1 MSHTNSTTNYNLP
14 QFVGTDKPT
23 WLNDV
28 NGAMSAIDT
37 QMKANADTATSASTT
52 ATSAQ
57 NAVGNLS
64 NLTTT
69 AKTDTVSA
77 INEVNTNVGTAQ
89 ETANG
94 AVTTANSAYSIA
106 STIENALNLNT
117 TSNLTWTSNIGTI
130 STNTTKT
137 IKNSTG
143 SIAKIYGHIVL
154 TNSASSTGI
163 TLTSS
168 DTGLRPESA
177 ISFHTCGQLINTYD
191 YVVSGQHL
199 AIPYQNELIYTLN
212 TDGTITISI
221 VNNPSYIQIEVYL
234 YPVLL
239 LISDFGD

>member
-14 QFVGTDKPT
+14 QFIGTDKPT

-37 QMKANADTATSASTT
+37 QMKANADAATSAGTSATT
-52 ATSAQ
+52 ANT
-57 NAVGNLS
+57 NIGTLS
-64 NLTTT
+64 NLNTT

-106 STIENALNLNT
+106 STIETALNLNAA
-117 TSNLTWTSNIGTI
+117 SDLTWTSNIGTI
-130 STNTTKT
+130 SVNTTKSV
-137 IKNSTG
+137 KNSTG
-143 SIAKIYGHIVL
+143 SLAKIYGHIVL
-154 TNSASSTGI
+154 TNSASNTGI

-168 DTGLRPESA
+168 DTGLRPESP
-177 ISFHTCGQLINTYD
+177 ISFHTCGQLINAYQMN
-191 YVVSGQHL
+191 VSGL
-199 AIPYQNELIYTLN
+199 AVTIPYQNELLYTLN
-212 TDGTITISI
+212 TNGTITISI
-221 VNNPSYIQIEVYL
+221 INNPSYVQIEVYL

-239 LISDFGD
+239 FISDFGD

>member
-28 NGAMSAIDT
+28 NGAMSAIDA
-37 QMKANADTATSASTT
+37 QMKLNADSATNASTI

-57 NAVGNLS
+57 NAVGALS
-64 NLTTT
+64 NLETTV
-69 AKTDTVSA
+69 KTDTVSA
-77 INEVNTNVGTAQ
+77 INEVNTKVGTAQ

-130 STNTTKT
+130 STNTTKSV
-137 IKNSTG
+137 KNSAG
-143 SIAKIYGHIVL
+143 SLAKIYGHLVI

-177 ISFHTCGQLINTYD
+177 ISFHTCGQLINAYQMN
-191 YVVSGQHL
+191 VSGT
-199 AIPYQNELIYTLN
+199 AVTIPYQNELIYTLN

-221 VNNPSYIQIEVYL
+221 VNNPSYVQIEVYL